1 MLGFWSGPAKPFS
14 AQPPIVTVATPED
27 RPVPVP
33 APTQL
38 TNGTCSP
45 NLDTSC
51 SPLLHCSCSSLSRLP
66 FPGHLTPESDAP
78 AAPCTLSEISATCPP
93 SLPVSLPLSDSS
105 PIEQQARLQHDPQ
118 VQFLS
123 PIVVSVAGSSNP
135 IDDSNPVDHQ
145 GFLEISLHAGPANRC
160 RNPPI
165 ELPQQQQQQQQHAFH
180 PLSPSPPSPCYPY
193 YYDDR
198 FPVCSASGRILNP
211 VQTDPHAS
219 TNPPS
224 PNPAAL
230 GIDESRNPR
239 IYSPSVQ
246 PSYPGLSSPAVEQ
259 HDLANSPQP
268 LSLDPITTLAPETVA
283 FAVPPPPPEPLADNF
298 QRVAQKS
305 TRRTPSLALAL
316 PKSRRLCESSPST
329 PTWRSSPLEPN
340 KFDATRRKGFQNRSP
355 ATSVDAPL
363 PSVPLSH
370 PVIGAETDA
379 GKPPGTGSGETPLLS
394 LAEQRQ
400 IKHPAQSRPSL
411 QIEHCGASEKRVS
424 LPPSVRHSYDEKRS
438 TNATPTPTH
447 SDPSDWPL
455 PVAIQEQ
462 SDSPAS
468 KRLDKGKAREAM
480 PPTHDATE
488 ERGSRSF
495 SKDLERGP
503 DILDPRLSEV
513 DPEAI
518 QEWGPQHPCYPHL
531 NPYVPANSAEYASTR
546 IIRVR
551 RDFLIA
557 GDLAPTFSN
566 TYPDILDPVGLSE
579 QEFRRVIEK
588 LNADLVRIHSPYS
601 WRNILDATLGLLTG
615 WIWDDLGLTGAKAQL
630 NALEAWIERWNA
642 EMEKTLGGEDGLFPP
657 KIIPLRKT
665 AYMTLDIQI
674 PDPEIAAVPN
684 TPSEQEVSSGK
695 TPSRPPPNYLSP

>member
-1 MLGFWSGPAKPFS
+1 M
-14 AQPPIVTVATPED
+14 
-27 RPVPVP
+27 
-33 APTQL
+33 
-38 TNGTCSP
+38 
-45 NLDTSC
+45 
-51 SPLLHCSCSSLSRLP
+51 
-66 FPGHLTPESDAP
+66 
-78 AAPCTLSEISATCPP
+78 
-93 SLPVSLPLSDSS
+93 
-105 PIEQQARLQHDPQ
+105 
-118 VQFLS
+118 
-123 PIVVSVAGSSNP
+123 
-135 IDDSNPVDHQ
+135 
-145 GFLEISLHAGPANRC
+145 
-160 RNPPI
+160 
-165 ELPQQQQQQQQHAFH
+165 
-180 PLSPSPPSPCYPY
+180 
-193 YYDDR
+193 
-198 FPVCSASGRILNP
+198 
-211 VQTDPHAS
+211 
-219 TNPPS
+219 
-224 PNPAAL
+224 
-230 GIDESRNPR
+230 
-239 IYSPSVQ
+239 
-246 PSYPGLSSPAVEQ
+246 
-259 HDLANSPQP
+259 
-268 LSLDPITTLAPETVA
+268 
-283 FAVPPPPPEPLADNF
+283 
-298 QRVAQKS
+298 
-305 TRRTPSLALAL
+305 
-316 PKSRRLCESSPST
+316 
-329 PTWRSSPLEPN
+329 
-340 KFDATRRKGFQNRSP
+340 
-355 ATSVDAPL
+355 
-363 PSVPLSH
+363 PLSH
-370 PVIGAETDA
+370 PVISTETDA

-411 QIEHCGASEKRVS
+411 QIDHCGASEKRVS

-503 DILDPRLSEV
+503 DILDPRLSGISVPDGIGSPVSSSNSSIMGEEV

-665 AYMTLDIQI
+665 AYMTVWLL
-674 PDPEIAAVPN
+674 
-684 TPSEQEVSSGK
+684 PSHIEFPGYSLSFFLIRGILANVNESVFSSIYKFRTRRLRLYQTLRVSKEGSSGK
-695 TPSRPPPNYLSP
+695 MPSRPPPNYLSP